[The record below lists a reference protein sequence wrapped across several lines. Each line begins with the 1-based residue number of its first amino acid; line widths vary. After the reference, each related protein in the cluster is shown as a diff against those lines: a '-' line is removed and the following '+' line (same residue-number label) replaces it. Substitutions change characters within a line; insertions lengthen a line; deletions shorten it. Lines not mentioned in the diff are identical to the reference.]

1 MSTIR
6 QRIEEIQYTFH
17 VSQAGLARRIGVTP
31 QLISQVVN
39 EKIPLSYLSAKA
51 IESEFG
57 VNHEWLM
64 NGTGEMMTPKR
75 NAAKEPDLVPELANA
90 LGYYP
95 AITDFLNDL
104 AKRMTLADWEAL
116 NTFLTRES
124 DPEKTEEG

>member
-6 QRIEEIQYTFH
+6 QRIEAIQYTFH

-64 NGTGEMMTPKR
+64 TGEGEMITPKK
-75 NAAKEPDLVPELANA
+75 NAAKEPDLAPELATA

-95 AITDFLNDL
+95 AIADCLNRL

-116 NTFLTRES
+116 NNFLTRDEK
-124 DPEKTEEG
+124 PEE